1 MLIFWC
7 ILVYLLYRENRVKFF
22 FRKYIVRCIVI
33 FYGDIFYFVD
43 INKFFFEGK
52 LVGVWIEEE
61 L

>member
-1 MLIFWC
+1 MYIS

-43 INKFFFEGK
+43 ISKFFFEGK
-52 LVGVWIEEE
+52 LVGV
-61 L
+61 